1 MNLETNNQVKKT
13 KSFDNLR
20 TLSQINNA
28 DLNRMND
35 SAKKMR
41 AQVENISKT
50 IRDLVKAFTEQNSAL
65 KQAEQVQTQS
75 VKSNDTKFV
84 KSETKVF
91 DKKQTTKTFKQED
104 RFSNKNAGQQKFSKP
119 TGVAQGSKPS
129 NFGSRSFTK
138 SAPLERA
145 EDVFLNNNTQ
155 RRVFDNKKKNERDY
169 SKNFD
174 DGRDSKSKRSLMRRG
189 IVEEDEITARIRSNR
204 KIKVKKEKE
213 EPVVVAPTI
222 THAVITTETVTVK
235 QLSEKTGKSIAEIL
249 KQLMVLGIMSNLN
262 SSIDFATA
270 ELVASELGVVL
281 EQKLEKSYEEKM
293 KDEFVEPEAEED
305 PATLKARP
313 PIVTILGHVDHGK
326 TTLLDYIRKTHIA
339 SGEAGGITQHIS
351 AYQIETMGRQITFV
365 DTPGHAAFS
374 AMRARGASVTDVAIL
389 VVAADDG
396 VKQQTIEAIKDIKDA
411 KVPMIVAINKID
423 KPGANVERVK
433 EELAKYEVMPEE
445 WGGDTIFVP
454 ISALK
459 GQNVDQLLEMI
470 LLVADMKELKAN
482 YDKQAFG
489 MVIEG
494 KLDKGKGPIATV
506 IILNGTLKVGD
517 TVISGMHIGKV
528 RAILDDTNKRIKAA
542 EPSKPVS
549 ILGLDG
555 VPNAGDK
562 LYAVPEK
569 MSKKVLE
576 ERRRKL
582 QDELINAKTTL
593 STEEFL
599 AKNAKDEKKILYV
612 IVKTDVQGSFEAL
625 TNMLNSIENE
635 EVRVECI
642 HGGVGAISE
651 NDVLLAKS
659 ANAKLIGF
667 NVKPDAKAQE
677 LAEQNHIELFMS
689 NIIYEITD
697 KVTKIAKDMRTPVF
711 EERVIGHC
719 EAIRIFK
726 ISRIG
731 TVAGCLVKDGK
742 ITKNAKIRLL
752 REGKNLVET
761 TITTLQREKQDV
773 KEVSQ
778 GMECGIKM
786 EGWNDIILG
795 DVIEAFVMEQVVR
808 D

>member
-1 MNLETNNQVKKT
+1 MESNQVKKT

-20 TLSQINNA
+20 ALSQLNNNE
-28 DLNRMND
+28 LMRMGE
-35 SAKKMR
+35 STKKMR
-41 AQVENISKT
+41 LQIENISKS
-50 IRDLVKAFTEQNSAL
+50 IREFIKS
-65 KQAEQVQTQS
+65 KEQVPVAPVLSANNVSAPSKKVLDGSQFVNTRSTDKPAAERKEMSQRVFKQNDFKQNAKPAGQTKFQKPQQS
-75 VKSNDTKFV
+75 AKPTFAKGGSDKSNVMD
-84 KSETKVF
+84 
-91 DKKQTTKTFKQED
+91 
-104 RFSNKNAGQQKFSKP
+104 
-119 TGVAQGSKPS
+119 
-129 NFGSRSFTK
+129 
-138 SAPLERA
+138 RA
-145 EDVFLNNNTQ
+145 ENVFNVPQ
-155 RRVFDNKKKNERDY
+155 RRTFENKRKSDRDHGRD
-169 SKNFD
+169 FD
-174 DGRDSKSKRSLMRRG
+174 DTREIKSRKNMARRG
-189 IVEEDEITARIRSNR
+189 LMEEDEITARIRSNR
-204 KIKVKKEKE
+204 KIKAKKVKE
-213 EPVVVAPTI
+213 EEVVVAPTI
-222 THAVITTETVTVK
+222 THAVVTTETITVK
-235 QLSEKTGKSIAEIL
+235 QLSEKIGKTVAEIL
-249 KQLMVLGIMSNLN
+249 KQLMVLGVMSNVN
-262 SSIDFATA
+262 STIDFATA

-281 EQKLEKSYEEKM
+281 EQKLEKSYEEQM
-293 KDEFVEPEAEED
+293 KDEFVDVESVDD
-305 PATLKARP
+305 PTKLKARP

-351 AYQIETMGRQITFV
+351 AYQIETMNRQITFI

-396 VKQQTIEAIKDIKDA
+396 VKQQTIEAIHDIKEA

-423 KPGANVERVK
+423 KPAANIERVK
-433 EELAKYEVMPEE
+433 EELAKYDVMPEE

-459 GQNVDQLLEMI
+459 GQGIDELLEMI

-482 YDKQAFG
+482 YDNNAFG

-528 RAILDDTNKRIKAA
+528 RAILDDTQKRIRTAT
-542 EPSKPVS
+542 PSKPVS

-562 LYAVPEK
+562 LYAVDDK

-576 ERRRKL
+576 ERRRKM
-582 QDELINAKTTL
+582 QADLINAKTTL

-599 AKNAKDEKKILYV
+599 AKNAKDEKKVLYV

-625 TNMLNSIENE
+625 TGMLNKIENE

-642 HGGVGAISE
+642 HGGVGAINE

-659 ANAKLIGF
+659 ANAKLIAF
-667 NVKPDAKAQE
+667 NTRPDAKAQE
-677 LAEQNHIELFMS
+677 LAEQNKIEIIKS
-689 NIIYEITD
+689 SIIYEITD
-697 KVTKIAKDMRTPVF
+697 KITKIAKDMRTPIF
-711 EERVIGHC
+711 EEHIIGHC

-731 TVAGCLVKDGK
+731 TVAGCVVKDGK

-752 REGKNLVET
+752 RDGQKLTET

-795 DVIEAFVMEQVVR
+795 DVIEAFVMEQVIR

>member
-1 MNLETNNQVKKT
+1 METTNQVKKT

-20 TLSQINNA
+20 TLSQINNN
-28 DLNRMND
+28 DLSKMNE
-35 SAKKMR
+35 SAKKLR
-41 AQVENISKT
+41 AQIENISKT
-50 IRDLVKAFTEQNSAL
+50 IRDLIKSNSTVQNKGEAEQEAVVRQANEVEITQKVQQKIVRTEQKSFE
-65 KQAEQVQTQS
+65 KREITQ
-75 VKSNDTKFV
+75 KS
-84 KSETKVF
+84 F
-91 DKKQTTKTFKQED
+91 DQNRTQ
-104 RFSNKNAGQQKFSKP
+104 GQQNRQRFAKP
-119 TGVAQGSKPS
+119 VNASSQKQSFAKPM
-129 NFGSRSFTK
+129 F
-138 SAPLERA
+138 ERPTQMEKA
-145 EDVFLNNNTQ
+145 ERVFATPQ
-155 RRVFDNKKKNERDY
+155 RRTFENKRKNERER
-169 SKNFD
+169 SREFD
-174 DGRDSKSKRSLMRRG
+174 DTRDSRARKNMLRRG
-189 IVEEDEITARIRSNR
+189 LLEEDEITARIRSNR
-204 KIKVKKEKE
+204 KIKTKKTKD

-222 THAVITTETVTVK
+222 THAVINSETITVK
-235 QLSEKTGKSIAEIL
+235 QLSEKTGKSVAEIL
-249 KQLMVLGIMSNLN
+249 KQLMILGIMSNLN
-262 SSIDFATA
+262 STIDFNTA
-270 ELVASELGVVL
+270 ELVSSELGVVL
-281 EQKLEKSYEEKM
+281 EQKLEKTYEEQLN
-293 KDEFVEPEAEED
+293 DEFVDEAEED
-305 PATLKARP
+305 PAKLRPRP

-351 AYQIETMGRQITFV
+351 AYQIEKMGRQITFV
-365 DTPGHAAFS
+365 DTPGHEAFS

-396 VKQQTIEAIKDIKDA
+396 VKQQTIEAIQDIKET
-411 KVPMIVAINKID
+411 KVPMIVAINKVD
-423 KPGANVERVK
+423 KPGANIERVK
-433 EELAKYEVMPEE
+433 EQLAQYDVLPEE

-459 GQNVDQLLEMI
+459 GDGVDQLLEMI

-482 YDKQAFG
+482 YDKPALG

-506 IILNGTLKVGD
+506 IVLNGTLKVGD

-528 RAILDDTNKRIKAA
+528 RAILDDTQKRIRTAT
-542 EPSKPVS
+542 PSKPVS

-562 LYAVPEK
+562 LYAVDEK
-569 MSKKVLE
+569 MSKKVLD
-576 ERRRKL
+576 ERRRKM
-582 QDELINAKTTL
+582 QNDLINAKTTL
-593 STEEFL
+593 SAEEFL
-599 AKNAKDEKKILYV
+599 AKNAKDEKKVLYV
-612 IVKTDVQGSFEAL
+612 IVKTDVKGSFEAL
-625 TNMLNSIENE
+625 TGMLNAIENE

-642 HGGVGAISE
+642 HGGVGAINE

-677 LAEQNHIELFMS
+677 LAEQNKVDVILS

-697 KVTKIAKDMRTPVF
+697 KITKTAKDMRTPIF
-711 EERVIGHC
+711 EEHVIGHC

-731 TVAGCLVKDGK
+731 TVAGCSVKDGK

-752 REGKNLVET
+752 RNGEKLVET

-795 DVIEAFVMEQVVR
+795 DIIEAYVMEQVIR

>member
-1 MNLETNNQVKKT
+1 METNQVKKT

-20 TLSQINNA
+20 TLSLINNNE
-28 DLNRMND
+28 LSRMNE
-35 SAKKMR
+35 SVKKMR
-41 AQVENISKT
+41 AAVENISRS
-50 IRDLVKAFTEQNSAL
+50 IRDVIKSKEEVITAPKSAVIDDVSSKKVVVNVKPAQKPADFQRKDQNQRSF
-65 KQAEQVQTQS
+65 KQ
-75 VKSNDTKFV
+75 NDFKANNNAKQNIQNKFNKPQQNTKPSFV
-84 KSETKVF
+84 KEKP
-91 DKKQTTKTFKQED
+91 
-104 RFSNKNAGQQKFSKP
+104 GQ
-119 TGVAQGSKPS
+119 
-129 NFGSRSFTK
+129 
-138 SAPLERA
+138 LERA
-145 EDVFLNNNTQ
+145 EDVFAAPQ
-155 RRVFDNKKKNERDY
+155 RRVFDNKRKNERDH
-169 SKNFD
+169 
-174 DGRDSKSKRSLMRRG
+174 GRDYDDNREIKNRKSMARRG
-189 IVEEDEITARIRSNR
+189 LMEEDEITARIRSNR
-204 KIKVKKEKE
+204 KIKTKKEKE
-213 EPVVVAPTI
+213 EPVVVATAI
-222 THAVITTETVTVK
+222 THAVISTETITVK
-235 QLSEKTGKSIAEIL
+235 QLSEKIGKTVAEIL
-249 KQLMVLGIMSNLN
+249 KQLMVLGIMSNVN
-262 SSIDFATA
+262 STIDFTTA

-281 EQKLEKSYEEKM
+281 EQKLEKSYEEQLN
-293 KDEFVEPEAEED
+293 DEFVDVEDEED
-305 PATLKARP
+305 ASKLKGRP

-351 AYQIETMGRQITFV
+351 AYQIETMNRQITFI

-396 VKQQTIEAIKDIKDA
+396 VKQQTIEAIQDIKEA

-423 KPGANVERVK
+423 KPTANIDRVK
-433 EELAKYEVMPEE
+433 EELAKYDVMPEE

-459 GQNVDQLLEMI
+459 GQGVEQLLEMI

-482 YDKQAFG
+482 YDKNALG

-517 TVISGMHIGKV
+517 TVISGMHMGKV
-528 RAILDDTNKRIKAA
+528 RAILDDKQKRIKVAT
-542 EPSKPVS
+542 PSKPVS

-562 LYAVPEK
+562 LYAVDDK

-576 ERRRKL
+576 ERRRKM
-582 QDELINAKTTL
+582 QSDLINAKTTL

-625 TNMLNSIENE
+625 TGMLNKIENE
-635 EVRVECI
+635 EIRVECI
-642 HGGVGAISE
+642 HGGVGAITE

-659 ANAKLIGF
+659 ANAKLVAF
-667 NVKPDAKAQE
+667 NIKPDIKAQE
-677 LAEQNHIELFMS
+677 LAEQNHIEIIKS
-689 NIIYEITD
+689 SIIYEITD
-697 KVTKIAKDMRTPVF
+697 KITKIAKDMRTPIF

-731 TVAGCLVKDGK
+731 TVAGCVVKDGK

-752 REGKNLVET
+752 RDGKKLVET

-778 GMECGIKM
+778 NMECGIKM

-795 DVIEAFVMEQVVR
+795 DIIEAFVMEQVIR

>member
-1 MNLETNNQVKKT
+1 MESNQVKKT

-20 TLSQINNA
+20 TLSQITNNELA
-28 DLNRMND
+28 RMNE
-35 SAKKMR
+35 STKKMR
-41 AQVENISKT
+41 LLIENISKNIREIIKSKETTT
-50 IRDLVKAFTEQNSAL
+50 IAVESEASNTTTASKKVLDASRSTFSKTTDKPTERRDMQSQRSFKQTDYKTSA
-65 KQAEQVQTQS
+65 KTPQG
-75 VKSNDTKFV
+75 KFQ
-84 KSETKVF
+84 KPQGARPGFAKPSF
-91 DKKQTTKTFKQED
+91 DK
-104 RFSNKNAGQQKFSKP
+104 P
-119 TGVAQGSKPS
+119 VAMD
-129 NFGSRSFTK
+129 
-138 SAPLERA
+138 RA
-145 EDVFLNNNTQ
+145 EDVFSNSQ
-155 RRVFDNKKKNERDY
+155 RRTFEGKRKNDRERSRDY
-169 SKNFD
+169 DDNRELKARKN
-174 DGRDSKSKRSLMRRG
+174 MARRG
-189 IVEEDEITARIRSNR
+189 LVEEDEITARIRSNR
-204 KIKVKKEKE
+204 KIKTKKAKE
-213 EPVVVAPTI
+213 ETVVVAPTI

-235 QLSEKTGKSIAEIL
+235 QLSEKTGKSVAEIL
-249 KQLMVLGIMSNLN
+249 KQLMVLGIMSNVN
-262 SSIDFATA
+262 SVIDFATA

-281 EQKLEKSYEEKM
+281 EQKLEKSYEEQM
-293 KDEFVEPEAEED
+293 KDEFVDVEAVED
-305 PATLKARP
+305 PTKLKARP

-351 AYQIETMGRQITFV
+351 AYQIETMNRQITFI

-396 VKQQTIEAIKDIKDA
+396 VKQQTIEAIHDIKEA
-411 KVPMIVAINKID
+411 NVPMIVAINKID
-423 KPGANVERVK
+423 KPAANIERVK
-433 EELAKYEVMPEE
+433 EELAKHDVMPEE

-459 GQNVDQLLEMI
+459 GQGVDQLLEMI

-482 YDKQAFG
+482 YDNNAFG

-528 RAILDDTNKRIKAA
+528 RAILDDTQKRIRVAT
-542 EPSKPVS
+542 PSKPVS

-562 LYAVPEK
+562 LYAVDDK

-576 ERRRKL
+576 ERRRKM
-582 QDELINAKTTL
+582 QADLINAKTTL

-625 TNMLNSIENE
+625 TSMLNKIENE
-635 EVRVECI
+635 EIRVECI
-642 HGGVGAISE
+642 HGGVGAINE

-659 ANAKLIGF
+659 ADAKLIAF
-667 NVKPDAKAQE
+667 NTRPDTKAQE
-677 LAEQNHIELFMS
+677 LAEQNKIEIIKS
-689 NIIYEITD
+689 SIIYEITD
-697 KVTKIAKDMRTPVF
+697 KITKIAKDMRTPIF
-711 EERVIGHC
+711 EERIIGHC

-752 REGKNLVET
+752 RNGEKLVET

-795 DVIEAFVMEQVVR
+795 DIIEAFVMEQVIR

>member
-1 MNLETNNQVKKT
+1 METNQVKKT

-20 TLSQINNA
+20 TLSLINNNE
-28 DLNRMND
+28 LSRM
-35 SAKKMR
+35 SESVKKMR
-41 AQVENISKT
+41 ATVENVSRNIRDVIKSIEETNVIAEKT
-50 IRDLVKAFTEQNSAL
+50 INDIVNKKVIDQKQNTKPTTIERKDQNQRNF
-65 KQAEQVQTQS
+65 KQNDF
-75 VKSNDTKFV
+75 KSNNAKPNTQNKFV
-84 KSETKVF
+84 KP
-91 DKKQTTKTFKQED
+91 QQ
-104 RFSNKNAGQQKFSKP
+104 NAKSSFVKEKPGQ
-119 TGVAQGSKPS
+119 
-129 NFGSRSFTK
+129 
-138 SAPLERA
+138 LERA
-145 EDVFLNNNTQ
+145 EDVFAAPQ
-155 RRVFDNKKKNERDY
+155 RRVFENKRKNDRDNKRDFDGTREIKNR
-169 SKNFD
+169 KN
-174 DGRDSKSKRSLMRRG
+174 MARRG
-189 IVEEDEITARIRSNR
+189 LMEEDEITARIRSNR
-204 KIKVKKEKE
+204 KIKTKKDKE
-213 EPVVVAPTI
+213 EPIVVAAAI
-222 THAVITTETVTVK
+222 THAVISTETITVK
-235 QLSEKTGKSIAEIL
+235 QLSEKIGKTVSEIL
-249 KQLMVLGIMSNLN
+249 KQLMVLGIMSNVN
-262 SSIDFATA
+262 STIDFTTA

-281 EQKLEKSYEEKM
+281 EQKLEKSYEEQL
-293 KDEFVEPEAEED
+293 KDEFVDVEDEED
-305 PATLKARP
+305 ASKLKGRP

-339 SGEAGGITQHIS
+339 SDEAGGITQHIS
-351 AYQIETMGRQITFV
+351 AYQIETLNRQITFI

-396 VKQQTIEAIKDIKDA
+396 VKQQTIEAIQDIKEA

-423 KPGANVERVK
+423 KPTANVERVK
-433 EELAKYEVMPEE
+433 EELAKYDVMPEE

-459 GQNVDQLLEMI
+459 GQGIDQLLEMI

-482 YDKQAFG
+482 YDKHALG

-528 RAILDDTNKRIKAA
+528 RAILDDTQKRIKIAT
-542 EPSKPVS
+542 PSKPVS

-562 LYAVPEK
+562 LYAVDDK

-576 ERRRKL
+576 ERRRKM
-582 QDELINAKTTL
+582 QSDLINAKTTL

-625 TNMLNSIENE
+625 SGMLNKIENE

-642 HGGVGAISE
+642 HGGVGAITE

-659 ANAKLIGF
+659 ANAKLVAF
-667 NVKPDAKAQE
+667 NVKPDVKAQD
-677 LAEQNHIELFMS
+677 LAEQNHIEIIKS
-689 NIIYEITD
+689 SIIYEITD
-697 KVTKIAKDMRTPVF
+697 KITKIAKDMRTPVF

-731 TVAGCLVKDGK
+731 TVAGCIVKDGK

-752 REGKNLVET
+752 RDGKKLVET

-778 GMECGIKM
+778 NMECGIKM

-795 DVIEAFVMEQVVR
+795 DVIEAFVMEQVIR